1 MPIAR
6 CQNEHVRRLPSPA
19 EGDFADDAGAEGLIA
34 QLAAAGVGDRRVLEA
49 FRAIP
54 RRQFVQAEERDRAY
68 DDVPLP
74 IPRGQVTTQPSLM
87 ARMVEGLALSGTERV
102 LEVGA
107 GYGFQTALLA
117 TLAHVVWSIERFPDL
132 AGAARSRLE
141 RRGIDNAHVVVSDG
155 SMGLPEEA
163 PFDAI
168 VVAAAFTRVPS
179 ALAAQLAPGGRLVQ
193 PVGPGGR
200 EDVVLYVKRG
210 TDLLRETV
218 LTKAHFVRL
227 VGEQGFATG

>member
-1 MPIAR
+1 MR
-6 CQNEHVRRLPSPA
+6 LLPSLA
-19 EGDFADDAGAEGLIA
+19 EGASAGAGAEGLIA
-34 QLAAAGVGDRRVLEA
+34 ELAAAGVRDRRLLEA
-49 FRAIP
+49 VRAIP
-54 RRQFVQAEERDRAY
+54 RHQFVPAKERDRAY
-68 DDVPLP
+68 EDVPLP

-87 ARMVEGLALSGTERV
+87 ARMVEGVALRGAERV

-107 GYGFQTALLA
+107 GYGFQTAILA
-117 TLAHVVWSIERFPDL
+117 TLARVVWSVERFPDL
-132 AGAARSRLE
+132 AEAARSNLE
-141 RRGIDNAHVVVSDG
+141 RRAIDNAHVVVGDG
-155 SMGLPEEA
+155 SVGLPGQA

-179 ALAAQLAPGGRLVQ
+179 ALAEQLALGGRLVQ

-210 TDLLRETV
+210 ADLHRVTV